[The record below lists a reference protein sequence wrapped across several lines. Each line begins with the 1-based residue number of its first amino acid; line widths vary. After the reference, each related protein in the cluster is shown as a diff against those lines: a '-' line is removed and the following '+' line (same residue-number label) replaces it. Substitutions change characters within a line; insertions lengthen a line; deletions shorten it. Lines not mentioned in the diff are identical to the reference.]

1 MFENFRF
8 PHSADVRMWLEYGE
22 HGQIHLSRITPTSV
36 VTRDAVGV
44 PAGDADL
51 VVVVDGE
58 EMRQRVHVTGS
69 SRGRVAM
76 VLAADQVAP
85 F

>member
-1 MFENFRF
+1 
-8 PHSADVRMWLEYGE
+8 MWLDCGE
-22 HGQIHLSRITPTSV
+22 RGRIHLSRITPTSV
-36 VTRDAVGV
+36 VTRDELLV

-58 EMRQRVHVTGS
+58 EMRKRVHVTGT
-69 SRGRVAM
+69 SRGRVAL
-76 VLAADQVAP
+76 VLAADDVAP